1 MPVFI
6 PRIAK
11 DVSRNGRK
19 LYENIQV
26 RSDGKY
32 RVHIRWTRRNGERY
46 EVDKVFAT
54 IEQARNYRDAA
65 YDDYNRSES
74 GQSVRPHSWV
84 TEGGPTFEQIYQEL
98 VQSEWP
104 PGDKNK
110 RQYAQLINDYVLP
123 EVGNLPVKT
132 VTVLDLKNLIRK
144 LFFNQVPAQRSAKVQ
159 KLVYPSIA
167 MAQRLKIALSQ
178 FYLHAVEREYVEE
191 NRVREVRIRW
201 SKWLEERGD
210 VLQLD
215 DEQDEVPA
223 HQKYLSPGQRKA
235 LLAAAEGT
243 AGLAPMLLM
252 DRLGLRPREALA
264 LRKRDFDFST
274 CTVCIFRQHVGGGKF
289 GPTKTRKRRTIP
301 VPPSLLKWVQ
311 QLPASVIA
319 PICPNSDG
327 GFLDDRRYRREFENA
342 RDLVRLDDP
351 KFPVAATPYWL
362 RHSWCSR
369 MLNEVKESPVVVASV
384 SGHDVKVLLDY
395 YAHADNTAQ
404 RRMMDAS
411 DDFNA

>member
-1 MPVFI
+1 MPVII
-6 PRIAK
+6 PRVAK
-11 DVSRNGRK
+11 DVSRNGHK

-26 RSDGKY
+26 RSDGKF

-46 EVDKVFAT
+46 EVDKVFST
-54 IEQARNYRDAA
+54 LEQARNFRDAA
-65 YDDYNRSES
+65 YDDFNRSES

-84 TEGGPTFEQIYQEL
+84 MEGGPTFEQIFLEL
-98 VQSEWP
+98 VVSEWP
-104 PGDKNK
+104 STDKNK
-110 RQYAQLINDYVLP
+110 RQYAQLISDYVLP
-123 EVGNLPVKT
+123 VVGNLPVKT

-144 LFFNQVPAQRSAKVQ
+144 LFFSQVPAQRSAKNP

-178 FYLHAVEREYVEE
+178 LYSHAVDQEYVKV
-191 NRVREVRIRW
+191 NPVREVKIRW
-201 SKWLEERGD
+201 SKWAEQRGD
-210 VLQLD
+210 DLHLD
-215 DEQDEVPA
+215 DEHDDAPG
-223 HQKYLSPGQRKA
+223 HRKYLSPDQRKA
-235 LLAAAEGT
+235 LLDAASGT
-243 AGLAPMLLM
+243 AGFAPMLLM

-264 LRKRDFDFST
+264 LRKRDFNVSAR
-274 CTVCIFRQHVGGGKF
+274 TVCIFRQHVGGGKF

-301 VPPSLLKWVQ
+301 VPPSLLIWVYH
-311 QLPASVIA
+311 LSVSDAA
-319 PICPNSDG
+319 PICMNSDG
-327 GFLDDRRYRREFENA
+327 GFLDDRRFRHEFESA
-342 RDLVRLDDP
+342 RERARAVAPD
-351 KFPVAATPYWL
+351 FPAGATPYWL

-395 YAHADNTAQ
+395 YAHPNNTAQ

>member
-1 MPVFI
+1 MPVLI
-6 PRIAK
+6 PRVAK

-54 IEQARNYRDAA
+54 IEQARNFRDAA
-65 YDDYNRSES
+65 YDDFNRSEG

-84 TEGGPTFEQIYQEL
+84 TESGPTFEQIYLEL

-104 PGDKNK
+104 PTDKNK
-110 RQYAQLINDYVLP
+110 RQYAQLVSDYVLP

-144 LFFNQVPAQRSAKVQ
+144 LFFNQVPAQRSAKNQ
-159 KLVYPSIA
+159 RFVYPSVA

-178 FYLHAVEREYVEE
+178 FYVHAVEREYV
-191 NRVREVRIRW
+191 NANPVREVKIRW
-201 SKWLEERGD
+201 SKWAEERGEI
-210 VLQLD
+210 LQLD
-215 DEQDEVPA
+215 DEHDEMPA
-223 HQKYLSPGQRKA
+223 HRKYLSPDQRKA
-235 LLAAAEGT
+235 LLDVASGT
-243 AGLAPMLLM
+243 AGFAPILLM

-264 LRKRDFDFST
+264 LRKGDFDFST
-274 CTVCIFRQHVGGGKF
+274 GSVCIFRQHVGGGKF
-289 GPTKTRKRRTIP
+289 GPTKTRKKRTIP
-301 VPPSLLKWVQ
+301 VPPSLLTWVH
-311 QLPASVIA
+311 QLPGADTA
-319 PICPNSDG
+319 PICANSDG
-327 GFLDDRRYRREFENA
+327 GFLDDRRLRREFEDA
-342 RDLVRLDDP
+342 RERVRSVHLD
-351 KFPVAATPYWL
+351 FPAGATPYWL

-369 MLNEVKESPVVVASV
+369 MLNEVRESPVVVASV

-395 YAHADNTAQ
+395 YAHPDNTAQ

-411 DDFNA
+411 DGFNA